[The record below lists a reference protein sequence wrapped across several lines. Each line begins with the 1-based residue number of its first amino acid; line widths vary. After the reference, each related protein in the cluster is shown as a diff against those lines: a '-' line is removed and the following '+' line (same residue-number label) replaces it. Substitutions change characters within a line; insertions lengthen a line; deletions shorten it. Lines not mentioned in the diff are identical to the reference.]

1 MTRLRVRNR
10 TFMEWAAAAA
20 LFYGND
26 SKIYF
31 AHKKLRKY
39 LRISKKSSTFAA
51 VLIEGLSREKWR
63 HSRKV
68 CKGALKHV

>member
-1 MTRLRVRNR
+1 
-10 TFMEWAAAAA
+10 MEWAAAAA

-39 LRISKKSSTFAA
+39 LRISKKSSTF
-51 VLIEGLSREKWR
+51 VPDYVKTHTLN
-63 HSRKV
+63 
-68 CKGALKHV
+68 